1 MDYMK
6 NFIEYVGVRNLI
18 IFGAI
23 LVALIIFMIVY
34 HSIKLKIYRQE
45 ILDLQ
50 NQINGIKTLPLQYR
64 LGRVQSIAK
73 NMPEV
78 AEEYEQFTKDF
89 EKITEF
95 QKNELGVLVNEV
107 DESLFYGKTRGIK
120 KKLTLIHEMTQRYD
134 HDAKDLL
141 TRIEKVT
148 EIENI
153 QRVEIIRV
161 KGKYREVGNEYEKIR
176 VKVEEFVPHA
186 LEMFKELDDDFV
198 KLETLM
204 NNQMFAD
211 AKNFTEEIE
220 NRIDSLQENLKDLP
234 SYVYV
239 VSDLL
244 PSKIDKVDELITSLE
259 GDEYALEEMN
269 IAARRQEVD
278 KQMEESIAHVKNV
291 DIKGAAEVLEPLT
304 GLIEELV
311 IDLGKELDSYKQFK
325 EKWRESY
332 NELQRLTDVYQNTM
346 KEYRRLFTEFV
357 IDEEEVVISKKY
369 EEFKQIQEDANDL
382 IEQMES
388 GHFAYANMLEHVENL
403 YDRMMQ
409 HDTYL
414 EEFEKQKEDIET
426 KNQKTEELLENI
438 NIVLLEIKSE
448 IKNEHLPLVN
458 DSYRDYIADS
468 YNKVEEIKR
477 FKAHKP
483 VVLNELCAK
492 VEGARDV
499 IYKLYDNVHNMIV
512 TAGMVEDAIVYANR
526 YRSMFL
532 EVNTELTKAEVLFR
546 NGEYRNALQVAVD
559 ILERLEPGK
568 YEELIKRKEIKSANV
583 DPVSRTL
590 NKKALKND

>member
-6 NFIEYVGVRNLI
+6 NFIKYVGVRNLI

-107 DESLFYGKTRGIK
+107 DESLFYGKTHGIK
-120 KKLTLIHEMTQRYD
+120 KKLALIHEMTQRYD

-211 AKNFTEEIE
+211 AKSFTEEIE

-278 KQMEESIAHVKNV
+278 EQMEESIAHVKNV

-346 KEYRRLFTEFV
+346 KEYRRLITEFV

-369 EEFKQIQEDANDL
+369 EEFKQIQKDANDL

-403 YDRMMQ
+403 YDRMME

-568 YEELIKRKEIKSANV
+568 YEELIKRKEIKSA
-583 DPVSRTL
+583 
-590 NKKALKND
+590 

>member
-107 DESLFYGKTRGIK
+107 DESLFYGKTHGIK
-120 KKLTLIHEMTQRYD
+120 KKFALIREMTQRYD

-141 TRIEKVT
+141 ARIEKVT

-220 NRIDSLQENLKDLP
+220 NRIDSLQENLKNLP

-278 KQMEESIAHVKNV
+278 EQMEESIAHVKNV

-346 KEYRRLFTEFV
+346 KEYRRLITEFV

-369 EEFKQIQEDANDL
+369 EEFKQIQKDANDL

-409 HDTYL
+409 HDAYL
-414 EEFEKQKEDIET
+414 EEFKKQKEDTDT

-477 FKAHKP
+477 FKTHKP

-568 YEELIKRKEIKSANV
+568 YEELIKRKEIKSA
-583 DPVSRTL
+583 
-590 NKKALKND
+590 

>member
-64 LGRVQSIAK
+64 LGRAQSIAK

-107 DESLFYGKTRGIK
+107 DESLFYGKTHGIK
-120 KKLTLIHEMTQRYD
+120 KKFALIREMTQRYD

-141 TRIEKVT
+141 ARIEKVT

-278 KQMEESIAHVKNV
+278 EQMEESIAHVKNI

-346 KEYRRLFTEFV
+346 KEYRRLITEFV

-369 EEFKQIQEDANDL
+369 EEFKQIQKDANDL

-409 HDTYL
+409 HDAYL
-414 EEFEKQKEDIET
+414 EEFKKQKEDIDT

-477 FKAHKP
+477 FKTHKP

-568 YEELIKRKEIKSANV
+568 YEELIKRKEIKSA
-583 DPVSRTL
+583 
-590 NKKALKND
+590 

>member
-107 DESLFYGKTRGIK
+107 DESLFYGKTHGIK
-120 KKLTLIHEMTQRYD
+120 KKFALIREMTQRYD

-141 TRIEKVT
+141 ARIEKVT

-278 KQMEESIAHVKNV
+278 EQMEESIAHVKNV

-346 KEYRRLFTEFV
+346 KEYRRLITEFV

-369 EEFKQIQEDANDL
+369 KEFKQIQKDANDL

-409 HDTYL
+409 HDAYL
-414 EEFEKQKEDIET
+414 EEFKKQKEDIDT

-477 FKAHKP
+477 FKTHKP

-568 YEELIKRKEIKSANV
+568 YEELIKRKEIKSA
-583 DPVSRTL
+583 
-590 NKKALKND
+590 

>member
-6 NFIEYVGVRNLI
+6 NFIEYVGVKNLI

-278 KQMEESIAHVKNV
+278 EQMEESIAHVKNV

-346 KEYRRLFTEFV
+346 KEYHRLITEFV

-369 EEFKQIQEDANDL
+369 EEFKQIQKDANDL
-382 IEQMES
+382 IKQMES

-568 YEELIKRKEIKSANV
+568 YEELIKRKEIKSA
-583 DPVSRTL
+583 
-590 NKKALKND
+590 

>member
-18 IFGAI
+18 IFGTI

-107 DESLFYGKTRGIK
+107 DESLFYGKTHGIK
-120 KKLTLIHEMTQRYD
+120 KKFALIREMTQRYD

-141 TRIEKVT
+141 ARIEKVT

-278 KQMEESIAHVKNV
+278 EQMEESIAHVKNV

-346 KEYRRLFTEFV
+346 KEYRRLITEFV
-357 IDEEEVVISKKY
+357 IDEEEVVISKNY
-369 EEFKQIQEDANDL
+369 EEFKQIQKDANDL

-409 HDTYL
+409 HDAYL
-414 EEFEKQKEDIET
+414 EEFKKQKEDIDT

-477 FKAHKP
+477 FKTHKP

-568 YEELIKRKEIKSANV
+568 YEELIKRKEIKSA
-583 DPVSRTL
+583 
-590 NKKALKND
+590 

>member
-18 IFGAI
+18 IFGTI

-120 KKLTLIHEMTQRYD
+120 KKPTLIHEMTQRYD

-568 YEELIKRKEIKSANV
+568 YEELIKRKEIKSA
-583 DPVSRTL
+583 
-590 NKKALKND
+590 

>member
-18 IFGAI
+18 IFGTI

-107 DESLFYGKTRGIK
+107 DESLFYGKTHGIK

-568 YEELIKRKEIKSANV
+568 YEELIKRKEIKSA
-583 DPVSRTL
+583 
-590 NKKALKND
+590 

>member
-18 IFGAI
+18 IFGTI

-107 DESLFYGKTRGIK
+107 DESLFYGKTHGIK
-120 KKLTLIHEMTQRYD
+120 KKFALIREMTQRYD

-141 TRIEKVT
+141 ARIEKVT

-346 KEYRRLFTEFV
+346 KEYRRLITEFV

-369 EEFKQIQEDANDL
+369 EEFKQIQKDANDL

-409 HDTYL
+409 HDAYL
-414 EEFEKQKEDIET
+414 EEFKKQKEDIDT

-448 IKNEHLPLVN
+448 IKNENLPLVN

-568 YEELIKRKEIKSANV
+568 YEELIKRKEIKSA
-583 DPVSRTL
+583 
-590 NKKALKND
+590 

>member
-6 NFIEYVGVRNLI
+6 NFVEYVGVRNLI
-18 IFGAI
+18 IFGTI

-409 HDTYL
+409 HDAYL
-414 EEFEKQKEDIET
+414 EEFEKQKEDIDT

-568 YEELIKRKEIKSANV
+568 YEELIKRKEIKSA
-583 DPVSRTL
+583 
-590 NKKALKND
+590 

>member
-6 NFIEYVGVRNLI
+6 NFIEYIGVRNLI

-409 HDTYL
+409 HDAYL

-568 YEELIKRKEIKSANV
+568 YEELIKRKEIKSA
-583 DPVSRTL
+583 
-590 NKKALKND
+590 

>member
-6 NFIEYVGVRNLI
+6 NFIEYVGVKNLI

-107 DESLFYGKTRGIK
+107 DESLFYGKTHGIK
-120 KKLTLIHEMTQRYD
+120 KKLALIHEMTQRYD

-278 KQMEESIAHVKNV
+278 EQMEESIAHVKNV

-568 YEELIKRKEIKSANV
+568 YEELIKRKEIKSA
-583 DPVSRTL
+583 
-590 NKKALKND
+590 

>member
-1 MDYMK
+1 MEYMK
-6 NFIEYVGVRNLI
+6 NFVQYVGVRNLI
-18 IFGAI
+18 IFASI
-23 LVALIIFMIVY
+23 LIALIIFMIIY
-34 HSIKLKIYRQE
+34 HQVKLNMYRQE
-45 ILDLQ
+45 LLDLQ

-78 AEEYEQFTKDF
+78 VEQYEQFTEDF

-95 QKNELGVLVNEV
+95 QKNELGVLVDEV
-107 DESLFYGKTRGIK
+107 DAALFYRKTRGVK
-120 KKLTLIHEMTQRYD
+120 KNLALIREMTQRYD
-134 HDAKDLL
+134 HDAKNLL
-141 TRIEKVT
+141 ARIEKVT

-161 KGKYREVGNEYEKIR
+161 KGKYRDTANEYEKIR
-176 VKVEEFVPHA
+176 IKVEEFVPHV

-211 AKNFTEEIE
+211 AKKFTEEIE
-220 NRIDSLQENLKDLP
+220 NRIDSLHANLKDLP

-244 PSKIDKVDELITSLE
+244 PSKIDKVDELISSLE
-259 GDEYALEEMN
+259 GDEYALEKMK
-269 IAARRQEVD
+269 IATRRHEVD
-278 KQMEESIAHVKNV
+278 EQMEESIVQVKNV
-291 DIKGAAEVLEPLT
+291 DIKAAAQVLEPLT

-311 IDLGKELDSYKQFK
+311 IDLSKELDSYKQFK

-332 NELQRLTDVYQNTM
+332 NELQRLTEIYQQVM
-346 KEYRRLFTEFV
+346 KEYRRLTTEFV

-369 EEFKQIQEDANDL
+369 EEFRQIQNDANQL
-382 IEQMES
+382 IEQMEL
-388 GHFAYANMLEHVENL
+388 GHFAYADMLDHVVDL
-403 YDRMMQ
+403 YDRMMK
-409 HDTYL
+409 HDAYL
-414 EEFEKQKEDIET
+414 EEFEKQKEDIEN
-426 KNQKTEELLENI
+426 KNKETEELLENI

-458 DSYRDYIADS
+458 DSYRNYITDS

-568 YEELIKRKEIKSANV
+568 YEELIKRKEIKSA
-583 DPVSRTL
+583 
-590 NKKALKND
+590 

>member
-18 IFGAI
+18 IFGTI

-107 DESLFYGKTRGIK
+107 DESLFYGKTHGIK
-120 KKLTLIHEMTQRYD
+120 KKFALIREMTQRYD

-141 TRIEKVT
+141 ARIEKVT

-161 KGKYREVGNEYEKIR
+161 KGKYREAGNEYEKIR

-278 KQMEESIAHVKNV
+278 EQMEESIAHVKNV

-332 NELQRLTDVYQNTM
+332 NELQRLTDVYQKTM
-346 KEYRRLFTEFV
+346 KEYRRLITEFV

-369 EEFKQIQEDANDL
+369 EEFKQIQKDANDL

-568 YEELIKRKEIKSANV
+568 YEELIKRKEIKSA
-583 DPVSRTL
+583 
-590 NKKALKND
+590 

>member
-18 IFGAI
+18 IFGTI

-107 DESLFYGKTRGIK
+107 DESLFYGKTHGIK
-120 KKLTLIHEMTQRYD
+120 KKFALIREMTQRYD

-141 TRIEKVT
+141 ARIEKVT

-278 KQMEESIAHVKNV
+278 EQMEESIAHVKNV

-346 KEYRRLFTEFV
+346 KEYRRLITEFV

-369 EEFKQIQEDANDL
+369 EEFKQIQKDANDL

-409 HDTYL
+409 HDAYL
-414 EEFEKQKEDIET
+414 EEFKKQKEDIDT

-468 YNKVEEIKR
+468 YKKVEEIKR

-568 YEELIKRKEIKSANV
+568 YEELIKRKEIKSA
-583 DPVSRTL
+583 
-590 NKKALKND
+590 

>member
-1 MDYMK
+1 MEYMK
-6 NFIEYVGVRNLI
+6 NFVQYVGVRNLI
-18 IFGAI
+18 IFASI
-23 LVALIIFMIVY
+23 LIALIIFMIIY
-34 HSIKLKIYRQE
+34 HQVKLNMYRQE
-45 ILDLQ
+45 LLDLQ

-78 AEEYEQFTKDF
+78 VEQYEQFTEDF

-95 QKNELGVLVNEV
+95 QKNELGVLVDEV
-107 DESLFYGKTRGIK
+107 DAALFYRKTRGVK
-120 KKLTLIHEMTQRYD
+120 KNLTLIREMTQRYD
-134 HDAKDLL
+134 HDAKNLL
-141 TRIEKVT
+141 ARIEKVT

-161 KGKYREVGNEYEKIR
+161 KGKYRETANEYEKIR
-176 VKVEEFVPHA
+176 IKVEEFVPHV

-211 AKNFTEEIE
+211 AKKFTEEIE
-220 NRIDSLQENLKDLP
+220 NRIDSLYANLKDLP

-244 PSKIDKVDELITSLE
+244 PSKIDKVDELISSLE
-259 GDEYALEEMN
+259 GDDYALEEMK
-269 IAARRQEVD
+269 IATRRHEVD
-278 KQMEESIAHVKNV
+278 EQMEESIVQVKNV
-291 DIKGAAEVLEPLT
+291 DIKAAAQVLEPLT

-311 IDLGKELDSYKQFK
+311 IDLSKELDSYKQFK

-332 NELQRLTDVYQNTM
+332 NELQRLTEIYQQVM
-346 KEYRRLFTEFV
+346 KEYRRLTTEFV

-369 EEFKQIQEDANDL
+369 EEFRQIQNDTNHL
-382 IEQMES
+382 IEQMEL
-388 GHFAYANMLEHVENL
+388 GHFAYADMLDHVVDL
-403 YDRMMQ
+403 YDRMMK
-409 HDTYL
+409 HDAYL
-414 EEFEKQKEDIET
+414 EEFEKQKEDIEN
-426 KNQKTEELLENI
+426 KNKETEELLENI

-458 DSYRDYIADS
+458 DSYRNYITDS

-568 YEELIKRKEIKSANV
+568 YEELIKRKEIKSA
-583 DPVSRTL
+583 
-590 NKKALKND
+590 

>member
-18 IFGAI
+18 IFGTI

-107 DESLFYGKTRGIK
+107 DESLFYGKTHGIK
-120 KKLTLIHEMTQRYD
+120 KKFALIREMTQRYD

-141 TRIEKVT
+141 ARIEKVT

-332 NELQRLTDVYQNTM
+332 NELQRLTDVYQKTM
-346 KEYRRLFTEFV
+346 KEYRRLITEFV

-369 EEFKQIQEDANDL
+369 EEFKQIQKDANDL

-568 YEELIKRKEIKSANV
+568 YEELIKRKEIKSA
-583 DPVSRTL
+583 
-590 NKKALKND
+590 

>member
-18 IFGAI
+18 IFGTI

-107 DESLFYGKTRGIK
+107 DESLFYGKTHGIK
-120 KKLTLIHEMTQRYD
+120 KKFALIREMTQRYD

-141 TRIEKVT
+141 ARIEKVT

-198 KLETLM
+198 ELETLM

-278 KQMEESIAHVKNV
+278 EQMEESIAHVKNV

-346 KEYRRLFTEFV
+346 KEYRRLITEFV

-369 EEFKQIQEDANDL
+369 EEFKQIQKDANDL

-477 FKAHKP
+477 FKTHKP

-568 YEELIKRKEIKSANV
+568 YEELIKRKEIKSA
-583 DPVSRTL
+583 
-590 NKKALKND
+590 

>member
-18 IFGAI
+18 IFGTI

-107 DESLFYGKTRGIK
+107 DESLFYGKTHGIK
-120 KKLTLIHEMTQRYD
+120 KKFALIREMTQRYD

-141 TRIEKVT
+141 ARIEKVT

-161 KGKYREVGNEYEKIR
+161 KGKYREAGNEYEKIR

-346 KEYRRLFTEFV
+346 KEYRRLITEFV
-357 IDEEEVVISKKY
+357 IDEEAVVISKKY
-369 EEFKQIQEDANDL
+369 EEFKQIQKDANDL

-409 HDTYL
+409 HDAYL
-414 EEFEKQKEDIET
+414 EEFKKQKEDIDT

-477 FKAHKP
+477 FKTHKP

-568 YEELIKRKEIKSANV
+568 YEELIKRKEIKSA
-583 DPVSRTL
+583 
-590 NKKALKND
+590 

>member
-107 DESLFYGKTRGIK
+107 DESLFYGKTHGIK
-120 KKLTLIHEMTQRYD
+120 KKFALIREMTQRYD

-141 TRIEKVT
+141 ARIEKVT

-198 KLETLM
+198 ELETLM

-278 KQMEESIAHVKNV
+278 EQMEESIAHVKNV

-332 NELQRLTDVYQNTM
+332 NELQRLTDVYQKTM
-346 KEYRRLFTEFV
+346 KEYRRLITEFV

-369 EEFKQIQEDANDL
+369 EEFKQIQKDANDL

-409 HDTYL
+409 HDAYL
-414 EEFEKQKEDIET
+414 EEFKKQKEDIDT

-477 FKAHKP
+477 FKTYKP

-492 VEGARDV
+492 VEGTRDV

-568 YEELIKRKEIKSANV
+568 YEELIKRKEIKSA
-583 DPVSRTL
+583 
-590 NKKALKND
+590 

>member
-18 IFGAI
+18 IFGTI
-23 LVALIIFMIVY
+23 LAALIIFMIVY

-357 IDEEEVVISKKY
+357 IDEEDVVISKKY

-568 YEELIKRKEIKSANV
+568 YEELIKRKEIKSA
-583 DPVSRTL
+583 
-590 NKKALKND
+590 

>member
-18 IFGAI
+18 IFGTI

-50 NQINGIKTLPLQYR
+50 NQIDGIKTLPLQYR

-107 DESLFYGKTRGIK
+107 DESLFYGKTHGIK
-120 KKLTLIHEMTQRYD
+120 KKFALIREMTQRYD

-141 TRIEKVT
+141 ARIEKVT

-278 KQMEESIAHVKNV
+278 EQMEESIAHVKNV

-346 KEYRRLFTEFV
+346 KEYRRLITEFV

-369 EEFKQIQEDANDL
+369 EEFKQIQKDANDL

-409 HDTYL
+409 HDAYL
-414 EEFEKQKEDIET
+414 EEFKKQKEDIDT

-568 YEELIKRKEIKSANV
+568 YEELIKRKEIKSA
-583 DPVSRTL
+583 
-590 NKKALKND
+590 

>member
-6 NFIEYVGVRNLI
+6 NFIEYVGVKNLI

-89 EKITEF
+89 ENITEF

-107 DESLFYGKTRGIK
+107 DESLFYGKTHGIK
-120 KKLTLIHEMTQRYD
+120 KKLALIHEMTQRYD

-269 IAARRQEVD
+269 IVARRQEVD
-278 KQMEESIAHVKNV
+278 EQMEESIAHVKNV

-346 KEYRRLFTEFV
+346 KEYRRLITEFV

-369 EEFKQIQEDANDL
+369 EEFKQIQKDANDL

-532 EVNTELTKAEVLFR
+532 EVNTELTKAEVLFI

-568 YEELIKRKEIKSANV
+568 YEELIKRKEIKSA
-583 DPVSRTL
+583 
-590 NKKALKND
+590 

>member
-18 IFGAI
+18 IFGTI

-107 DESLFYGKTRGIK
+107 DESLFYGKTHGIK
-120 KKLTLIHEMTQRYD
+120 KKFALIREMTQRYD

-141 TRIEKVT
+141 ARIEKVT

-198 KLETLM
+198 ELETLM

-346 KEYRRLFTEFV
+346 KEYRRLITEFV

-369 EEFKQIQEDANDL
+369 EEFKQIQKDANDL

-409 HDTYL
+409 HDAYL
-414 EEFEKQKEDIET
+414 EEFKKQKEDIDT

-477 FKAHKP
+477 FKTHKP

-568 YEELIKRKEIKSANV
+568 YEELIKRKEIKSA
-583 DPVSRTL
+583 
-590 NKKALKND
+590 

>member
-18 IFGAI
+18 IFGTI

-107 DESLFYGKTRGIK
+107 DESLFYGKTHGIK
-120 KKLTLIHEMTQRYD
+120 KKFALIREMTQRYD

-141 TRIEKVT
+141 ARIEKVT

-198 KLETLM
+198 ELETLM

-234 SYVYV
+234 SYVYA

-278 KQMEESIAHVKNV
+278 EQMEESIAHVKNV

-346 KEYRRLFTEFV
+346 KEYRRLITEFV

-369 EEFKQIQEDANDL
+369 EEFKQIQKDANDL

-409 HDTYL
+409 HDAYL
-414 EEFEKQKEDIET
+414 EEFKKQKEDIDT

-477 FKAHKP
+477 FKTHKP

-568 YEELIKRKEIKSANV
+568 YEELIKRKEIKSA
-583 DPVSRTL
+583 
-590 NKKALKND
+590 

>member
-18 IFGAI
+18 IFGTI

-107 DESLFYGKTRGIK
+107 DESLFYGKTHGIK
-120 KKLTLIHEMTQRYD
+120 KKFALIREMTQRYD

-141 TRIEKVT
+141 ARIEKVT

-176 VKVEEFVPHA
+176 VKVEEFVPHV

-244 PSKIDKVDELITSLE
+244 PSKIDKVDELIASLE

-278 KQMEESIAHVKNV
+278 EQMEESIAHVKNV

-346 KEYRRLFTEFV
+346 KEYRRLITEFV
-357 IDEEEVVISKKY
+357 IDEEVVISKKY
-369 EEFKQIQEDANDL
+369 EEFKQIRKDANDL

-409 HDTYL
+409 HDAYL
-414 EEFEKQKEDIET
+414 EEFKKQKEDIDT

-477 FKAHKP
+477 FKTHKP

-568 YEELIKRKEIKSANV
+568 YEELIKRKEIKSA
-583 DPVSRTL
+583 
-590 NKKALKND
+590 

>member
-18 IFGAI
+18 IFGTI

-107 DESLFYGKTRGIK
+107 DESLFYGKTHGIK
-120 KKLTLIHEMTQRYD
+120 KKFALIREMTQRYD

-141 TRIEKVT
+141 ARIEKVT

-278 KQMEESIAHVKNV
+278 KQMEESIAHVKNI

-346 KEYRRLFTEFV
+346 KEYRRLITEFV
-357 IDEEEVVISKKY
+357 IDEEEVVISEKY
-369 EEFKQIQEDANDL
+369 EEFKQIQKDANDL

-409 HDTYL
+409 HDAYL
-414 EEFEKQKEDIET
+414 EEFKKQKEDIDT

-568 YEELIKRKEIKSANV
+568 YEELIKRKEIKSA
-583 DPVSRTL
+583 
-590 NKKALKND
+590 

>member
-6 NFIEYVGVRNLI
+6 SFIEYVGVRNLI
-18 IFGAI
+18 IFGTI

-107 DESLFYGKTRGIK
+107 DESLFYGKTHGIK
-120 KKLTLIHEMTQRYD
+120 KKFALIREMTQRYD

-141 TRIEKVT
+141 ARIEKVT

-346 KEYRRLFTEFV
+346 KEYRRLITEFV

-369 EEFKQIQEDANDL
+369 EEFKQIQKDANDL

-409 HDTYL
+409 HDAYL
-414 EEFEKQKEDIET
+414 EEFKKQKEDIDT

-477 FKAHKP
+477 FKTHKP

-568 YEELIKRKEIKSANV
+568 YEELIKRKEIKSA
-583 DPVSRTL
+583 
-590 NKKALKND
+590 

>member
-18 IFGAI
+18 IFGTI

-107 DESLFYGKTRGIK
+107 DESLFYGKTHGIK
-120 KKLTLIHEMTQRYD
+120 KKFALIREMTQRYD
-134 HDAKDLL
+134 YDAKDLL
-141 TRIEKVT
+141 ARIEKVT

-346 KEYRRLFTEFV
+346 KEYRRLITEFV

-369 EEFKQIQEDANDL
+369 EEFKQIQKDANDL

-409 HDTYL
+409 HDAYL
-414 EEFEKQKEDIET
+414 EEFKKQKEDIDT

-568 YEELIKRKEIKSANV
+568 YEELIKRKEIKSA
-583 DPVSRTL
+583 
-590 NKKALKND
+590 

>member
-18 IFGAI
+18 IFGTI

-107 DESLFYGKTRGIK
+107 DESLFYGKTHGIK
-120 KKLTLIHEMTQRYD
+120 KKFALIREMTQRYD

-141 TRIEKVT
+141 ARIEKVT

-346 KEYRRLFTEFV
+346 KEYRRLITEFV

-369 EEFKQIQEDANDL
+369 EEFKQIQKDANDL

-409 HDTYL
+409 HDAYL
-414 EEFEKQKEDIET
+414 EEFKKQKEDIDT

-477 FKAHKP
+477 FKTHKP

-512 TAGMVEDAIVYANR
+512 TAGMVEDAIVYEKR
-526 YRSMFL
+526 YRSMLL

-568 YEELIKRKEIKSANV
+568 YEELIKRKEIKSA
-583 DPVSRTL
+583 
-590 NKKALKND
+590 

>member
-18 IFGAI
+18 IFGTI

-107 DESLFYGKTRGIK
+107 DESLFYGKTHGIK
-120 KKLTLIHEMTQRYD
+120 KKFALIREMTQRYD

-141 TRIEKVT
+141 ARIEKVT

-176 VKVEEFVPHA
+176 VKVEEFVPHV

-278 KQMEESIAHVKNV
+278 EQMEESIAHVKNV

-346 KEYRRLFTEFV
+346 KEYRRLITEFV

-369 EEFKQIQEDANDL
+369 EEFKQIQKDANDL

-409 HDTYL
+409 HDAYL
-414 EEFEKQKEDIET
+414 EEFKKQKEDIDT

-477 FKAHKP
+477 FKTYKP

-568 YEELIKRKEIKSANV
+568 YEELIKRKEIKGN
-583 DPVSRTL
+583 
-590 NKKALKND
+590 LK

>member
-18 IFGAI
+18 IFGTI

-50 NQINGIKTLPLQYR
+50 NQINGIKTLSLQYR

-107 DESLFYGKTRGIK
+107 DESLFYGKTHGIK
-120 KKLTLIHEMTQRYD
+120 KKFALIREMTQRYD

-141 TRIEKVT
+141 ARIEKVT

-278 KQMEESIAHVKNV
+278 EQMEESIAHVKNV

-346 KEYRRLFTEFV
+346 KEYRRLITEFV

-369 EEFKQIQEDANDL
+369 EEFKQIQKDANDL

-409 HDTYL
+409 HDAYL
-414 EEFEKQKEDIET
+414 EEFKKQKEDIDT

-477 FKAHKP
+477 FKTHKP

-568 YEELIKRKEIKSANV
+568 YEELIKRKEIKSA
-583 DPVSRTL
+583 
-590 NKKALKND
+590 

>member
-107 DESLFYGKTRGIK
+107 DESLFYGKTHGIK
-120 KKLTLIHEMTQRYD
+120 KKLALIHEMQQRYD

-278 KQMEESIAHVKNV
+278 EQMEESIAHVKNV

-346 KEYRRLFTEFV
+346 KEYRRLITEFV

-369 EEFKQIQEDANDL
+369 EEFKQIQKDTNDL

-403 YDRMMQ
+403 YDRMME

-568 YEELIKRKEIKSANV
+568 YEELIKRKEIKSA
-583 DPVSRTL
+583 
-590 NKKALKND
+590 

>member
-18 IFGAI
+18 IFGTI

-438 NIVLLEIKSE
+438 NSVLLEIKSE

-568 YEELIKRKEIKSANV
+568 YEELIKRKEIKSA
-583 DPVSRTL
+583 
-590 NKKALKND
+590 

>member
-18 IFGAI
+18 IFGTI

-95 QKNELGVLVNEV
+95 QKNELDVLVNEV
-107 DESLFYGKTRGIK
+107 DESLFYGKTHGIK
-120 KKLTLIHEMTQRYD
+120 KKFALIREMTQRYD

-141 TRIEKVT
+141 ARIEKVT

-346 KEYRRLFTEFV
+346 KEYRRLITEFV

-369 EEFKQIQEDANDL
+369 EEFKQIQKDANDL

-409 HDTYL
+409 HDAYL
-414 EEFEKQKEDIET
+414 EEFKKQKEDIDT

-568 YEELIKRKEIKSANV
+568 YEELIKRKEIKSA
-583 DPVSRTL
+583 
-590 NKKALKND
+590 

>member
-107 DESLFYGKTRGIK
+107 DESLFYGKTHGIK
-120 KKLTLIHEMTQRYD
+120 KKLALIHEMTQRYD

-357 IDEEEVVISKKY
+357 IDEEVVISKKY

-409 HDTYL
+409 HDAYL
-414 EEFEKQKEDIET
+414 EEFEKQKEDIDT

-568 YEELIKRKEIKSANV
+568 YEELIKRKEIKSA
-583 DPVSRTL
+583 
-590 NKKALKND
+590 

>member
-1 MDYMK
+1 MEYMK
-6 NFIEYVGVRNLI
+6 NFVQYVGVRNLI
-18 IFGAI
+18 IFASI
-23 LVALIIFMIVY
+23 LIALIIFMIIY
-34 HSIKLKIYRQE
+34 HQVKLNMYRQE
-45 ILDLQ
+45 LLDLQ

-78 AEEYEQFTKDF
+78 VEQYEQFTEDF

-95 QKNELGVLVNEV
+95 QKNELGVLVDEV
-107 DESLFYGKTRGIK
+107 DAALFYRKTRGVK
-120 KKLTLIHEMTQRYD
+120 KNLALIREMTQRYD
-134 HDAKDLL
+134 HDAKNLL
-141 TRIEKVT
+141 ARIEKVT

-161 KGKYREVGNEYEKIR
+161 KGKYRDTANEYEKIR
-176 VKVEEFVPHA
+176 IKVEEFVPHV

-211 AKNFTEEIE
+211 AKKFTEEIE
-220 NRIDSLQENLKDLP
+220 NRIDSLHANLKDLP

-244 PSKIDKVDELITSLE
+244 PSKIDKVDELISSLE
-259 GDEYALEEMN
+259 GDDYALEEMK
-269 IAARRQEVD
+269 IATRRHEVD
-278 KQMEESIAHVKNV
+278 EQMEESIVQVKNV
-291 DIKGAAEVLEPLT
+291 DIKAAAQVLEPLT

-311 IDLGKELDSYKQFK
+311 IDLSKELDSYKQFK

-332 NELQRLTDVYQNTM
+332 NELQRLTEIYQQVM
-346 KEYRRLFTEFV
+346 KEYRRLTTEFV

-369 EEFKQIQEDANDL
+369 EEFRQIQNDANHL
-382 IEQMES
+382 IEQMEL
-388 GHFAYANMLEHVENL
+388 GHFAYADMLDHVVDL
-403 YDRMMQ
+403 YDRMMK
-409 HDTYL
+409 HDAYL
-414 EEFEKQKEDIET
+414 EEFEKQKEDIEN
-426 KNQKTEELLENI
+426 KNKETEELLENI

-458 DSYRDYIADS
+458 DSYRNYITDS

-568 YEELIKRKEIKSANV
+568 YEELIKRKEIKSA
-583 DPVSRTL
+583 
-590 NKKALKND
+590 

>member
-18 IFGAI
+18 IFGTI

-107 DESLFYGKTRGIK
+107 DESLFYGKTHGIK
-120 KKLTLIHEMTQRYD
+120 KKFALIREMTQRYD

-141 TRIEKVT
+141 ARIEKVT

-220 NRIDSLQENLKDLP
+220 NCIDSLQENLKDLP

-278 KQMEESIAHVKNV
+278 EQMEESIAHVKNV
-291 DIKGAAEVLEPLT
+291 DIKGAAEVLELLT

-346 KEYRRLFTEFV
+346 KEYRRLITEFV

-369 EEFKQIQEDANDL
+369 EEFKQIQKDANDL

-409 HDTYL
+409 HDAYL
-414 EEFEKQKEDIET
+414 EEFKKQKEDIDT

-477 FKAHKP
+477 FKTHKP

-568 YEELIKRKEIKSANV
+568 YEELIKRKEIKSA
-583 DPVSRTL
+583 
-590 NKKALKND
+590 